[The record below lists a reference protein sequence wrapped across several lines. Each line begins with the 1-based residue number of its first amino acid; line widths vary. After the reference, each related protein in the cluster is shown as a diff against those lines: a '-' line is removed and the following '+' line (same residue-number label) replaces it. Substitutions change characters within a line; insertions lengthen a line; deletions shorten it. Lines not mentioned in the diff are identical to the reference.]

1 MNRGF
6 VEAGSGKSVY
16 FADGPLVIH
25 TDQNSVHLTR
35 KDEQVYLH
43 KHTRLWKRDY
53 HLVGCCMG
61 FEFY

>member
-6 VEAGSGKSVY
+6 VEAGTGKSVY

-43 KHTRLWKRDY
+43 KHTRL
-53 HLVGCCMG
+53 
-61 FEFY
+61 